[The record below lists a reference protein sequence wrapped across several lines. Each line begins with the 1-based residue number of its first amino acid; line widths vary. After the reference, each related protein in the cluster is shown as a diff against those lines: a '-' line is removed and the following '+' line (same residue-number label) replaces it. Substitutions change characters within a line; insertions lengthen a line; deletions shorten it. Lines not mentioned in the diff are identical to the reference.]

1 MKRQSGPQ
9 TRPNVPPRLSGPR
22 PTLARMADLPLRLFH
37 IAYSPETLAAM
48 EPGYELLDNLDNAR
62 PDWFE
67 YWSIRRWLLT
77 EALDETLFYG
87 FFSPKFRAK
96 TGLGA
101 EQVAEQLRQH
111 GAQSD
116 VLLFSPFP
124 TQIAC
129 YLNIFE
135 QGEVSHPGFMQTCME
150 ALQAIGRPAPLPQLV
165 MDCRQTVF
173 SNYFVARP
181 AFWREWLSWTEPL
194 FALCEDPGSEI
205 GARLRRE
212 TAYAGSVQLKV
223 FLIERIASLL
233 LTLQPQWRVTAHD
246 PFGFRH
252 PSEPASVPDTLAL
265 CSEALKQA
273 FRNQGF
279 DSYLQAFLSVRRS
292 LLQSS
297 QT

>member
-1 MKRQSGPQ
+1 
-9 TRPNVPPRLSGPR
+9 
-22 PTLARMADLPLRLFH
+22 MAELPLSLFH
-37 IAYSPETLAAM
+37 IAYSPETLAQM
-48 EPGYELLDNLDNAR
+48 EPGYELLDNLDNPR

-67 YWSIRRWLLT
+67 YWPIRRWLLT
-77 EALDETLFYG
+77 QPMQEDRFYS

-101 EQVAEQLRQH
+101 ERVVQQLQQH
-111 GAQSD
+111 GANAD

-135 QGEVSHPGFMQTCME
+135 QGESSHPGFMQTCMA
-150 ALQAIGRPAPLPQLV
+150 ALQATGRAAPLPQLV
-165 MDCRQTVF
+165 MDSRQTVF

-181 AFWREWLSWTEPL
+181 AFWREWFAWTEPL
-194 FALCEDPGSEI
+194 FALCEDPASDI
-205 GARLRRE
+205 GARLRAE
-212 TAYAGSVQLKV
+212 TSYAGSVQLKV

-233 LTLQPQWRVTAHD
+233 LTLQPRWRVVAHN

-252 PSEPASVPDTLAL
+252 ASEPTAVPDTLAI
-265 CSEALKQA
+265 CSDALKQA

-279 DSYLQAFLSVRRS
+279 DSYLQAFMSVRQS
-292 LLQSS
+292 ILQAPKP
-297 QT
+297 

>member
-1 MKRQSGPQ
+1 MAATP
-9 TRPNVPPRLSGPR
+9 LS
-22 PTLARMADLPLRLFH
+22 LFH
-37 IAYSPETLAAM
+37 IAYSPETHAAM
-48 EPGYELLDNLDNAR
+48 EAGFELLDNRDNAR

-67 YWSIRRWLLT
+67 YWPIRRWLLAQPMQ
-77 EALDETLFYG
+77 EDRFYG

-101 EQVAEQLRQH
+101 AAVVQQVQQH
-111 GAQSD
+111 GDSAD

-135 QGEVSHPGFMQTCME
+135 QGEVSHPGFMQTCSE

-181 AFWREWLSWTEPL
+181 AFWREWLAWTEPL
-194 FALCEDPGSEI
+194 FALCEDPESAI
-205 GARLRRE
+205 GARLQAA
-212 TAYAGSVQLKV
+212 TAYTGSVQLKV

-233 LTLQPQWRVTAHD
+233 LTLQPRWRVVAHD

-252 PSEPASVPDTLAL
+252 PSEPAAVPQAL
-265 CSEALKQA
+265 VVCGDALKQA

-279 DSYLQAFLSVRRS
+279 DSYLQAYRSVRQSMIEASRS
-292 LLQSS
+292 
-297 QT
+297 

>member
-1 MKRQSGPQ
+1 
-9 TRPNVPPRLSGPR
+9 
-22 PTLARMADLPLRLFH
+22 MADLPLRLFH
-37 IAYSPETLAAM
+37 IGYSAETRAAL
-48 EPGYELLDNLDNAR
+48 EPGFELLDNLENAR

-67 YWSIRRWLLT
+67 YWPVRRWLLT
-77 EALDETLFYG
+77 QPLQEERFYG

-101 EQVAEQLRQH
+101 AQVAEQLQRH
-111 GAQSD
+111 GAGAD

-124 TQIAC
+124 TQMAC

-181 AFWREWLSWTEPL
+181 AFWREWLGWTEPL
-194 FALCEDPGSEI
+194 FALCEDPASSI
-205 GARLRRE
+205 GARLRAP
-212 TAYAGSVQLKV
+212 TSYAGSVQLKV

-233 LTLQPQWRVTAHD
+233 LTLQPRWRVVAHD

-252 PSEPASVPDTLAL
+252 ASEPAAVPQTLAV
-265 CSEALKQA
+265 CSDALKQA
-273 FRNQGF
+273 YRNQGF
-279 DSYLQAFLSVRRS
+279 DSYLQAFMSIRQS
-292 LLQSS
+292 ILQSS
-297 QT
+297 KP